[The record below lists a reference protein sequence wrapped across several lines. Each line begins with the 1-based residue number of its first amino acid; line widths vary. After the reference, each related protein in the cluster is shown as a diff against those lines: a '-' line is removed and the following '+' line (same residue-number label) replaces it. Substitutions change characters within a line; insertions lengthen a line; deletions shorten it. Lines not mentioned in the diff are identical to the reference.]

1 MLLIKSSPFINI
13 ILFVIFIFSFN
24 YIETTSEFDS
34 LPGKRFTTSDEIQNF
49 LKKIDLTI
57 LVFYYRTNSEISK
70 EVAKN
75 LKIVYSKLK
84 YLTDFIL
91 INCDD
96 NDMAECRLNNKNLD
110 EDNFFYLEIYIP
122 PELKFNPY
130 TKEINKHH
138 KIPYSKTNISE
149 KALYNFISK
158 GIISKEQMLTL
169 ENFENFKSRSD
180 LNKVI
185 LFTNK
190 KNSPLMYRG
199 LSGYFYDRLSFG
211 IVFDNDKKLCEK
223 LNINK
228 FPTIMI
234 IQIFEDDI
242 ILDEPNEII
251 YEGGEDVESI
261 VNFLEKYAFKEKL
274 YLSKD
279 DKKKKRSSN
288 DLIYFNKLTAEKAFN
303 FIKNKKDKEVIL
315 YFDNNVLNG
324 KITYDN
330 LSEDIKE
337 FNVDTHG
344 FFHFGY
350 VDCTGEEKE
359 KICKN
364 NFKIKDFPNFVLY
377 RPEKDVKEKIAKGYE
392 LPMEMSNIRREIE
405 LLYEPKVN
413 TVTPVNFQYTL
424 STLKSNRIALL
435 YFFDGYINLGFNL
448 ITQQKIYSEFID
460 YFVMDNPPEEIKQQF
475 QCTYYPYMTI
485 IIPDDSKK
493 DENGNPQMQVM
504 VYRGKFSF
512 SEINSF
518 LKSNF
523 HIDDKESKEQSFS
536 ESDNIPV
543 EIDFIKSTKD
553 LEKACS
559 KKKLCI
565 IGFFDMRPGDNYQK
579 NFEEKFEIFKNFS
592 EISKK
597 RPTSFGYI
605 NATCQEEFSSKFG
618 INLESLPSIILY
630 SYSKDAYANLVGSF
644 NIEDMSELINK
655 ALSGRLNF
663 QRMQKDNA
671 ILQDIKCETI
681 QPYVE
686 NSDDDDDIMKE
697 LLDEERKKREEFDKE
712 RNAEE
717 ENKKKK
723 KKKKKDKKDKKDKKK
738 KKEKSSD
745 L

>member
-424 STLKSNRIALL
+424 STLKSNR
-435 YFFDGYINLGFNL
+435 DGYINLGFNL

-536 ESDNIPV
+536 ESDNTPV
-543 EIDFIKSTKD
+543 EIDFIQSTKD
-553 LEKACS
+553 LEKTCS

-565 IGFFDMRPGDNYQK
+565 IITK
-579 NFEEKFEIFKNFS
+579 K
-592 EISKK
+592 ISKK
-597 RPTSFGYI
+597 
-605 NATCQEEFSSKFG
+605 NSKY
-618 INLESLPSIILY
+618 L
-630 SYSKDAYANLVGSF
+630 KT
-644 NIEDMSELINK
+644 
-655 ALSGRLNF
+655 F
-663 QRMQKDNA
+663 QKYQ
-671 ILQDIKCETI
+671 
-681 QPYVE
+681 
-686 NSDDDDDIMKE
+686 
-697 LLDEERKKREEFDKE
+697 
-712 RNAEE
+712 
-717 ENKKKK
+717 
-723 KKKKKDKKDKKDKKK
+723 KKD
-738 KKEKSSD
+738 
-745 L
+745 LLHLVI

>member
-1 MLLIKSSPFINI
+1 MIFSKSTLFINI
-13 ILFVIFIFSFN
+13 IKVILFSFSFN
-24 YIETTSEFDS
+24 YVQTNNQFDDF
-34 LPGKRFTTSDEIQNF
+34 PGKRFTTSGEISNY
-49 LKKIDLTI
+49 LKTIDLTT
-57 LVFYYRTNSEISK
+57 LVFYYRTESEISK

-75 LKIVYSKLK
+75 LRIVYSKLQ
-84 YLTDFIL
+84 YLTEFL
-91 INCDD
+91 LVNCDNNHMDECKPIND
-96 NDMAECRLNNKNLD
+96 NMD
-110 EDNFFYLEIYIP
+110 ENSFFRLEIYIP
-122 PELKFNPY
+122 PEYKVNPY
-130 TKEINKHH
+130 TKEINKHY
-138 KIPYSKTNISE
+138 KIPYDKSNTSE
-149 KALYNFISK
+149 KALYTFVSK
-158 GIISKEQMLTL
+158 AIISKEQMLTN
-169 ENFENFKSRSD
+169 ENYENFKSRSD

-211 IVFDNDKKLCEK
+211 IVFDNEKKLCEK

-228 FPTIMI
+228 FPTIMV
-234 IQIFEDDI
+234 IQIFEEDI
-242 ILDEPNEII
+242 ILDEPNIII
-251 YEGGEDVESI
+251 YDGKEDTKSI
-261 VNFLEKYAFKEKL
+261 VNFLEKYALKEKL

-279 DKKKKRSSN
+279 DKKKKRSNS
-288 DLIYFNKLTAEKAFN
+288 DLIYFNKLTAEKAMN
-303 FIKNKKDKEVIL
+303 FMKNKKDKDVIL
-315 YFDNNVLNG
+315 YFDNAVSNG

-330 LSEDIKE
+330 LREDVKE
-337 FNVDTHG
+337 FNADTHG
-344 FFHFGY
+344 FFNFGY
-350 VDCTGEEKE
+350 VDCTGEENE

-364 NFKIKDFPNFVLY
+364 NFKIKDFPNMMLY

-405 LLYEPKVN
+405 LLFEPNVK

-448 ITQQKIYSEFID
+448 ITQHKTYSRFMD
-460 YFVMDNPPEEIKQQF
+460 FFVMDNPPEEIKKQF
-475 QCTYYPYMTI
+475 QCSYYPYMTI

-493 DENGNPQMQVM
+493 DANGNPQMQVM

-523 HIDDKESKEQSFS
+523 QIEEPDLNTQSTS
-536 ESDNIPV
+536 ETDNTPV
-543 EIDFIKSTKD
+543 EISFIQTTKD
-553 LEKACS
+553 LEKTCS

-565 IGFFDMRPGDNYQK
+565 IGFFDMRPGDNYKK
-579 NFEEKFEIFKNFS
+579 NFEEKFDIFKNFS
-592 EISKK
+592 EVSKK

-630 SYSKDAYANLVGSF
+630 SYSKDAYANLVGGF
-644 NIEDMSELINK
+644 NVDDMSELINK

-686 NSDDDDDIMKE
+686 NNDDDDDDLMKE
-697 LLDEERKKREEFDKE
+697 LLAEERRKREEFDKA
-712 RNAEE
+712 RNADD
-717 ENKKKK
+717 ENNKKK
-723 KKKKKDKKDKKDKKK
+723 KKKKKDKKDKKKKK
-738 KKEKSSD
+738 DKSSD

>member
-1 MLLIKSSPFINI
+1 MIFSKSILFINI
-13 ILFVIFIFSFN
+13 IKVIIFSFFFN
-24 YIETTSEFDS
+24 YVQTNNQFDDF
-34 LPGKRFTTSDEIQNF
+34 PGKRFTTSDEISNY
-49 LKKIDLTI
+49 LKTIDLTI
-57 LVFYYRTNSEISK
+57 LVFYYRTDSEISK

-75 LKIVYSKLK
+75 LRIVYSKLQ
-84 YLTDFIL
+84 YLTEFL
-91 INCDD
+91 SVNCDNNHMDECKPIND
-96 NDMAECRLNNKNLD
+96 NMD
-110 EDNFFYLEIYIP
+110 ENSFFRLEIYIP
-122 PELKFNPY
+122 PEYKVNPY
-130 TKEINKHH
+130 TKEINKHY
-138 KIPYSKTNISE
+138 KIPYDKSNISE
-149 KALYNFISK
+149 KALYTFVSK
-158 GIISKEQMLTL
+158 AIISKEQMLTN
-169 ENFENFKSRSD
+169 ENYENFKSRSD

-211 IVFDNDKKLCEK
+211 IVFDNEKKLCEK

-228 FPTIMI
+228 FPTIMV
-234 IQIFEDDI
+234 IQIFEEDI
-242 ILDEPNEII
+242 ILDEPNIII
-251 YEGGEDVESI
+251 YDGKEDTKSI
-261 VNFLEKYAFKEKL
+261 VNFLEKYALKEKL

-279 DKKKKRSSN
+279 DKKKKRSNS
-288 DLIYFNKLTAEKAFN
+288 DLIYFNKLTAEKAMN
-303 FIKNKKDKEVIL
+303 FMKNKKDKDVIL
-315 YFDNNVLNG
+315 YFDNEVSNG

-330 LSEDIKE
+330 LPEDVKE
-337 FNVDTHG
+337 FNADTHG
-344 FFHFGY
+344 FFYFGY
-350 VDCTGEEKE
+350 VDCTGEETE

-364 NFKIKDFPNFVLY
+364 NFKIKDFPNMILY

-405 LLYEPKVN
+405 LLFEPNVK

-448 ITQQKIYSEFID
+448 ITQHKTYSRFMD
-460 YFVMDNPPEEIKQQF
+460 FFVMDNPPEEIKKQF
-475 QCTYYPYMTI
+475 QCSYYPYMTI

-493 DENGNPQMQVM
+493 DANGNPQMQVM

-523 HIDDKESKEQSFS
+523 QIEEPDSNTQSTS
-536 ESDNIPV
+536 ETDNTPI
-543 EIDFIKSTKD
+543 EISFIQTTKD
-553 LEKACS
+553 LEKTCS

-592 EISKK
+592 EVSKK

-630 SYSKDAYANLVGSF
+630 SYSKDAYANLVGGF
-644 NIEDMSELINK
+644 NVDDMSELINK

-686 NSDDDDDIMKE
+686 NNDDDDDDLMKE
-697 LLDEERKKREEFDKE
+697 LLAEERRKREEFDKA
-712 RNAEE
+712 RNADD
-717 ENKKKK
+717 ENNKKK
-723 KKKKKDKKDKKDKKK
+723 KKKKKDKKDKKKKK
-738 KKEKSSD
+738 DKSSD

>member
-377 RPEKDVKEKIAKGYE
+377 RPEKDVKEKI
-392 LPMEMSNIRREIE
+392 NIRREIE

-536 ESDNIPV
+536 ESDNTPV
-543 EIDFIKSTKD
+543 EIDFIQSTKD
-553 LEKACS
+553 LEKTCS

>member
-1 MLLIKSSPFINI
+1 MIFSKSILFINI
-13 ILFVIFIFSFN
+13 IKVIIFSFSFN
-24 YIETTSEFDS
+24 YIQTNNQFDDF
-34 LPGKRFTTSDEIQNF
+34 PGKRFSTSDEISNY
-49 LKKIDLTI
+49 LKTIDLTI
-57 LVFYYRTNSEISK
+57 LVFYYRTDSEISK

-75 LKIVYSKLK
+75 LRIVYSKLQ
-84 YLTDFIL
+84 YLTEFL
-91 INCDD
+91 LVNCDNNHMDECKPIND
-96 NDMAECRLNNKNLD
+96 NMD
-110 EDNFFYLEIYIP
+110 ENSFFRLEIYIP
-122 PELKFNPY
+122 PEYKVNPY
-130 TKEINKHH
+130 TKEINKHY
-138 KIPYSKTNISE
+138 KIPYDKSNISE
-149 KALYNFISK
+149 KALYTFVSK
-158 GIISKEQMLTL
+158 AIISKEQMLTN
-169 ENFENFKSRSD
+169 ENYENFKSRSD

-211 IVFDNDKKLCEK
+211 IVFDNEKKLCEK
-223 LNINK
+223 LDINK
-228 FPTIMI
+228 FPTIMV
-234 IQIFEDDI
+234 IQIFEEDI
-242 ILDEPNEII
+242 ILDEPNIII
-251 YEGGEDVESI
+251 YDGKEDTKSI
-261 VNFLEKYAFKEKL
+261 VNFLEKYALKEKL

-279 DKKKKRSSN
+279 DKKKKRSNS
-288 DLIYFNKLTAEKAFN
+288 DLIYFNKLTAEKAMN

-315 YFDNNVLNG
+315 YFDNAVSNG

-330 LSEDIKE
+330 LPEDVKE
-337 FNVDTHG
+337 FNADTHG
-344 FFHFGY
+344 FFYFGY
-350 VDCTGEEKE
+350 VDCTGEENE

-364 NFKIKDFPNFVLY
+364 NFKIKDFPNMMLY

-405 LLYEPKVN
+405 LLFEPNVK

-448 ITQQKIYSEFID
+448 ITQHKTYSRFMD
-460 YFVMDNPPEEIKQQF
+460 FFVMDNPPEEIKKQF
-475 QCTYYPYMTI
+475 QCTYYPYMTM
-485 IIPDDSKK
+485 IIPDDSKR
-493 DENGNPQMQVM
+493 DPNGNPQMQVM

-523 HIDDKESKEQSFS
+523 QIEEQESNTQSTS
-536 ESDNIPV
+536 ESDSTPV
-543 EIDFIKSTKD
+543 EISFIQTTKD
-553 LEKACS
+553 LEKTCS

-579 NFEEKFEIFKNFS
+579 NFEEKFNIFKNFS
-592 EISKK
+592 EVSKK

-630 SYSKDAYANLVGSF
+630 SYSKDAYANLVGGF
-644 NIEDMSELINK
+644 NVDDMSELINK

-686 NSDDDDDIMKE
+686 NKDDDDDDLMKE
-697 LLDEERKKREEFDKE
+697 LLAEERRKREEFDKA
-712 RNAEE
+712 RNADD
-717 ENKKKK
+717 ENNKKK
-723 KKKKKDKKDKKDKKK
+723 KKKKKDKKDKKKKK
-738 KKEKSSD
+738 DKSSD

>member
-1 MLLIKSSPFINI
+1 MIFSKSILFINI
-13 ILFVIFIFSFN
+13 IKVIIFSFFFN
-24 YIETTSEFDS
+24 YVQTNNQFDDF
-34 LPGKRFTTSDEIQNF
+34 PGKRFTTSDEISNY
-49 LKKIDLTI
+49 LKTIDLTI
-57 LVFYYRTNSEISK
+57 LVFYYRTDSEISK

-75 LKIVYSKLK
+75 LRIVYSKLQ
-84 YLTDFIL
+84 YLTEFL
-91 INCDD
+91 LVNCDNNHMDECKPIND
-96 NDMAECRLNNKNLD
+96 NMD
-110 EDNFFYLEIYIP
+110 ENSFFRLEIYIP
-122 PELKFNPY
+122 PEYKVNPY
-130 TKEINKHH
+130 TKEINKHY
-138 KIPYSKTNISE
+138 KIPYDKSNISE
-149 KALYNFISK
+149 KALYTFVSK
-158 GIISKEQMLTL
+158 AIISKEQMLTN
-169 ENFENFKSRSD
+169 ENYENFKSRSD

-211 IVFDNDKKLCEK
+211 IVFDNEKKLCEK

-228 FPTIMI
+228 FPTIMV
-234 IQIFEDDI
+234 IQIFEEDI
-242 ILDEPNEII
+242 ILDEPNIII
-251 YEGGEDVESI
+251 YDGKEDTKSI
-261 VNFLEKYAFKEKL
+261 VNFLEKYALKEKL

-279 DKKKKRSSN
+279 DKKKKRSNS
-288 DLIYFNKLTAEKAFN
+288 DLIYFNKLTAEKAMN
-303 FIKNKKDKEVIL
+303 FMKNKKDKDVIL
-315 YFDNNVLNG
+315 YFDNAVSNG

-330 LSEDIKE
+330 LREDVKE
-337 FNVDTHG
+337 FNADTHG
-344 FFHFGY
+344 FFNFGY
-350 VDCTGEEKE
+350 VDCTGEENE

-364 NFKIKDFPNFVLY
+364 NFKIKDFPNMILY

-405 LLYEPKVN
+405 LLFEPNVK

-448 ITQQKIYSEFID
+448 ITQHKTYSRFMD
-460 YFVMDNPPEEIKQQF
+460 FFVMDNPPEEIKKQF
-475 QCTYYPYMTI
+475 QCSYYPYMTI
-485 IIPDDSKK
+485 IILDDSKK
-493 DENGNPQMQVM
+493 DANGNPQMQVM

-523 HIDDKESKEQSFS
+523 QIEEPDSNTQSTS
-536 ESDNIPV
+536 ETDNTPI
-543 EIDFIKSTKD
+543 EISFIQTTKD
-553 LEKACS
+553 LEKTCS

-592 EISKK
+592 EVSKK

-630 SYSKDAYANLVGSF
+630 SYSKDAYANLVGGF
-644 NIEDMSELINK
+644 NVDDMSELINK

-686 NSDDDDDIMKE
+686 NNDDDDDDLMKE
-697 LLDEERKKREEFDKE
+697 LLAEERRKREEFDKA
-712 RNAEE
+712 RNADD
-717 ENKKKK
+717 ENSKKK
-723 KKKKKDKKDKKDKKK
+723 KKKKKDKKDKKKKK
-738 KKEKSSD
+738 DKSTD

>member
-1 MLLIKSSPFINI
+1 MIFSKSILFINI
-13 ILFVIFIFSFN
+13 IKVIIFSFFFN
-24 YIETTSEFDS
+24 YVQTNNQFDDF
-34 LPGKRFTTSDEIQNF
+34 PGKRFTTSDEISNY
-49 LKKIDLTI
+49 LKTIDLTI
-57 LVFYYRTNSEISK
+57 LVFYYRTDSEISK

-75 LKIVYSKLK
+75 LRIVYSKLQ
-84 YLTDFIL
+84 YLTEFL
-91 INCDD
+91 SVNCDNNHMDECKPIND
-96 NDMAECRLNNKNLD
+96 NMD
-110 EDNFFYLEIYIP
+110 ENSFFRLEIYIP
-122 PELKFNPY
+122 PEYKVNPY
-130 TKEINKHH
+130 TKEINKHY
-138 KIPYSKTNISE
+138 KIPYDKSNISE
-149 KALYNFISK
+149 KALYTFVSK
-158 GIISKEQMLTL
+158 AIISKEQMLTN
-169 ENFENFKSRSD
+169 ENYENFKSRSD

-211 IVFDNDKKLCEK
+211 IVFDNEKKLCEK

-228 FPTIMI
+228 FPTIMV
-234 IQIFEDDI
+234 IQIFEEDI
-242 ILDEPNEII
+242 ILDEPNIII
-251 YEGGEDVESI
+251 YDGKEDTKSI
-261 VNFLEKYAFKEKL
+261 VNFLEKYALKEKL

-279 DKKKKRSSN
+279 DKKKKRSNS
-288 DLIYFNKLTAEKAFN
+288 DLIYFNKLTAEKAMN
-303 FIKNKKDKEVIL
+303 FMKNKKDKDVIL
-315 YFDNNVLNG
+315 YFDNAVSNG

-330 LSEDIKE
+330 LREDVKE
-337 FNVDTHG
+337 FNADTHG
-344 FFHFGY
+344 FFNFGY
-350 VDCTGEEKE
+350 VDCTGEENE

-364 NFKIKDFPNFVLY
+364 NFKIKDFPNMILY

-405 LLYEPKVN
+405 LLFEPNVK

-448 ITQQKIYSEFID
+448 ITQHKTYSRFMD
-460 YFVMDNPPEEIKQQF
+460 FFVMDNPPEEIKKQF
-475 QCTYYPYMTI
+475 QCSYYPYMTI

-493 DENGNPQMQVM
+493 DANGNPQMQVM

-523 HIDDKESKEQSFS
+523 QIEEPDSNTQSTS
-536 ESDNIPV
+536 ETDNTPI
-543 EIDFIKSTKD
+543 EISFIQTTKD
-553 LEKACS
+553 LEKTCS

-592 EISKK
+592 EVSKK

-630 SYSKDAYANLVGSF
+630 SYSKDAYANLVGGF
-644 NIEDMSELINK
+644 NVDDMSELINK

-686 NSDDDDDIMKE
+686 NNDDDDDDLMKE
-697 LLDEERKKREEFDKE
+697 LLAEERRKREEFDKA
-712 RNAEE
+712 RNADD
-717 ENKKKK
+717 ENSKKK
-723 KKKKKDKKDKKDKKK
+723 KKKKKDKKDKKKKK
-738 KKEKSSD
+738 DKSSD

>member
-1 MLLIKSSPFINI
+1 MF
-13 ILFVIFIFSFN
+13 
-24 YIETTSEFDS
+24 
-34 LPGKRFTTSDEIQNF
+34 
-49 LKKIDLTI
+49 
-57 LVFYYRTNSEISK
+57 
-70 EVAKN
+70 
-75 LKIVYSKLK
+75 
-84 YLTDFIL
+84 
-91 INCDD
+91 
-96 NDMAECRLNNKNLD
+96 
-110 EDNFFYLEIYIP
+110 
-122 PELKFNPY
+122 
-130 TKEINKHH
+130 
-138 KIPYSKTNISE
+138 
-149 KALYNFISK
+149 
-158 GIISKEQMLTL
+158 
-169 ENFENFKSRSD
+169 
-180 LNKVI
+180 
-185 LFTNK
+185 
-190 KNSPLMYRG
+190 
-199 LSGYFYDRLSFG
+199 
-211 IVFDNDKKLCEK
+211 
-223 LNINK
+223 
-228 FPTIMI
+228 
-234 IQIFEDDI
+234 
-242 ILDEPNEII
+242 
-251 YEGGEDVESI
+251 
-261 VNFLEKYAFKEKL
+261 
-274 YLSKD
+274 
-279 DKKKKRSSN
+279 
-288 DLIYFNKLTAEKAFN
+288 
-303 FIKNKKDKEVIL
+303 
-315 YFDNNVLNG
+315 
-324 KITYDN
+324 
-330 LSEDIKE
+330 
-337 FNVDTHG
+337 
-344 FFHFGY
+344 
-350 VDCTGEEKE
+350 
-359 KICKN
+359 
-364 NFKIKDFPNFVLY
+364 
-377 RPEKDVKEKIAKGYE
+377 
-392 LPMEMSNIRREIE
+392 
-405 LLYEPKVN
+405 
-413 TVTPVNFQYTL
+413 
-424 STLKSNRIALL
+424 ALL

-536 ESDNIPV
+536 ESDNTPV
-543 EIDFIKSTKD
+543 EIDFIQSTKD
-553 LEKACS
+553 LEKTCS